1 MRVLLDTCALS
12 ELSKPLPNPGVR
24 AAVGRLRP
32 ADLYVSVLTAGEI
45 GKGVALLSDG
55 KRKSELTVWL
65 QTLEN
70 TYADRMLPVDLE
82 TCRIW
87 GELTAKA
94 QRKGQVVPAQG
105 VPAMDGLLAAT
116 AVRHG
121 LHVMTRNV
129 AHFEVT
135 GVPLL
140 NPWV

>member
-12 ELSKPLPNPGVR
+12 ELSKPVPNPGVR
-24 AAVGRLRP
+24 AVVGRLRP
-32 ADLYVSVLTAGEI
+32 ADLYVSVLTAGQI
-45 GKGVALLSDG
+45 GKGVALLDDG

-65 QTLEN
+65 QTLEC

-94 QRKGQVVPAQG
+94 QRTGQVVPAT
-105 VPAMDGLLAAT
+105 DGLLAAT

>member
-65 QTLEN
+65 QTLES

-94 QRKGQVVPAQG
+94 QRKGQVVPAT
-105 VPAMDGLLAAT
+105 DGLLAAT

-129 AHFEVT
+129 ADFEVT

>member
-65 QTLEN
+65 QTLES

-94 QRKGQVVPAQG
+94 QRTGQV

>member
-65 QTLEN
+65 HTLEG

-94 QRKGQVVPAQG
+94 QRKGQV

>member
-1 MRVLLDTCALS
+1 MRVLLDTCAIS
-12 ELSKPLPNPGVR
+12 ELSKPVPNPGVR
-24 AAVGRLRP
+24 ATVGRLRP
-32 ADLYVSVLTAGEI
+32 TDLYVSVLTAGEI
-45 GKGVALLSDG
+45 GKGVALLDDG
-55 KRKSELTVWL
+55 KRKSELTMWL
-65 QTLEN
+65 QTLER

-94 QRKGQVVPAQG
+94 QRTGQVI
-105 VPAMDGLLAAT
+105 PAMDGLLAAT